1 MAFDNR
7 DIKPRKKS
15 YYPFSKNYPGRR
27 SGTSYA
33 IGESRTRKKK
43 EKRKKIVF
51 SVFLVLFFVLIFVVA
66 TVSINLSKKPYEHE
80 LTGVPAEYDGKLRAL
95 YMPDDVLDG
104 GIAFDLFKTELT
116 ETKANAVVID
126 FKTKDGYLNYV
137 SSVGTANDIGASSK
151 AYQNTIAT
159 IDRLKSAGYKI
170 IARIYCY
177 EGSVAASHLGA
188 AAAVTNSDGTLW
200 LDNSAQHD
208 GEPWLN
214 PYSPVAGTY
223 LLSIVSEVSSLGVDA
238 VILDSVEFPE
248 SIYLDKAVFSGEEK
262 SIESRNAVL
271 HSFIEKVKSVLGE
284 VVIDDAVLHMLKSGE
299 KAASPG
305 MKYKH
310 YAPKADVT
318 IVKGSFDAFRRFV
331 AEKGDCFVLCFEG
344 EEKYFKNYVTYGRAD
359 DPSSQAN
366 RLFDALREL
375 DEKGAKTVYA
385 RDPGTSGV
393 DLAVYNRLIRA
404 AAFKTADAK

>member
-1 MAFDNR
+1 MIIVKTLLLKNTEE
-7 DIKPRKKS
+7 DIKTAAELL
-15 YYPFSKNYPGRR
+15 KNGGVVGIPTETVYGLAADALNPE
-27 SGTSYA
+27 A
-33 IGESRTRKKK
+33 V
-43 EKRKKIVF
+43 KKIYKAKGRPVENPLIVHICDF
-51 SVFLVLFFVLIFVVA
+51 SDIVRLNLVTKIPDTAKKLADAFWPGPLTMIMPKSDLIPDETSGGHSTVA
-66 TVSINLSKKPYEHE
+66 VRCPSHPVARAIIRAA
-80 LTGVPAEYDGKLRAL
+80 GVPLAAPSANVSGRPSPSSAKYVFEDMNGKID
-95 YMPDDVLDG
+95 MIVDG
-104 GIAFDLFKTELT
+104 G
-116 ETKANAVVID
+116 
-126 FKTKDGYLNYV
+126 
-137 SSVGTANDIGASSK
+137 
-151 AYQNTIAT
+151 Q
-159 IDRLKSAGYKI
+159 
-170 IARIYCY
+170 
-177 EGSVAASHLGA
+177 
-188 AAAVTNSDGTLW
+188 
-200 LDNSAQHD
+200 
-208 GEPWLN
+208 
-214 PYSPVAGTY
+214 
-223 LLSIVSEVSSLGVDA
+223 SEVGV
-238 VILDSVEFPE
+238 E
-248 SIYLDKAVFSGEEK
+248 STVVTLAQKPARLLRPGGITAEQL
-262 SIESRNAVL
+262 
-271 HSFIEKVKSVLGE
+271 KSVLGE

-359 DPSSQAN
+359 DPSSQAI

>member
-1 MAFDNR
+1 MQTKL
-7 DIKPRKKS
+7 IKANDSNINETALLAGEILRNGGIVAIPTETV
-15 YYPFSKNYPGRR
+15 YGLAANAL
-27 SGTSYA
+27 SGEA
-33 IGESRTRKKK
+33 V
-43 EKRKKIVF
+43 KKIFEAKGRPQDNPLIVHVTDI
-51 SVFLVLFFVLIFVVA
+51 SEVTPLVKSIPDEARRLAERFWPGPLTMIMPKSDIIPDETSGGLSTVA
-66 TVSINLSKKPYEHE
+66 VRCPSHPVARAIIRAA
-80 LTGVPAEYDGKLRAL
+80 GVPLAAPSANISGRPSPTNAKYVFEDMNGKID
-95 YMPDDVLDG
+95 MIVDG
-104 GIAFDLFKTELT
+104 G
-116 ETKANAVVID
+116 
-126 FKTKDGYLNYV
+126 
-137 SSVGTANDIGASSK
+137 
-151 AYQNTIAT
+151 Q
-159 IDRLKSAGYKI
+159 
-170 IARIYCY
+170 
-177 EGSVAASHLGA
+177 
-188 AAAVTNSDGTLW
+188 
-200 LDNSAQHD
+200 
-208 GEPWLN
+208 
-214 PYSPVAGTY
+214 
-223 LLSIVSEVSSLGVDA
+223 SEVGV
-238 VILDSVEFPE
+238 E
-248 SIYLDKAVFSGEEK
+248 STVVTLAQKPARLLRPGGITAEQL
-262 SIESRNAVL
+262 
-271 HSFIEKVKSVLGE
+271 KSVLGE

>member
-1 MAFDNR
+1 
-7 DIKPRKKS
+7 
-15 YYPFSKNYPGRR
+15 
-27 SGTSYA
+27 
-33 IGESRTRKKK
+33 
-43 EKRKKIVF
+43 
-51 SVFLVLFFVLIFVVA
+51 
-66 TVSINLSKKPYEHE
+66 
-80 LTGVPAEYDGKLRAL
+80 
-95 YMPDDVLDG
+95 MPDDVLDG

-177 EGSVAASHLGA
+177 EDSVAASHLGA

-214 PYSPVAGTY
+214 PYSPVAEKY

-248 SIYLDKAVFSGEEK
+248 SIYLDKAVFRAK
-262 SIESRNAVL
+262 KR
-271 HSFIEKVKSVLGE
+271 
-284 VVIDDAVLHMLKSGE
+284 
-299 KAASPG
+299 AS
-305 MKYKH
+305 
-310 YAPKADVT
+310 
-318 IVKGSFDAFRRFV
+318 
-331 AEKGDCFVLCFEG
+331 
-344 EEKYFKNYVTYGRAD
+344 
-359 DPSSQAN
+359 
-366 RLFDALREL
+366 
-375 DEKGAKTVYA
+375 
-385 RDPGTSGV
+385 
-393 DLAVYNRLIRA
+393 RA
-404 AAFKTADAK
+404 ATRFYIHL